1 MYEIKTSNYIKSKKI
16 LVDDKEWELRPPG
29 AGDELALNQ
38 GKRRAER
45 IEQKIKDG
53 TATDADYDTYDR
65 IENNMYNIFRRM
77 FKDATDDNSEV
88 NAWLATTPMIVIMT
102 ILEDIS
108 KQVVAKEE
116 AEHDE
121 AGSKPAIPGTTET
134 EVS

>member
-16 LVDDKEWELRPPG
+16 LVDGKEWEMRPPG

-38 GKRRAER
+38 GKRRSER
-45 IEQKIKDG
+45 LEQKIKDG

-65 IENNMYNIFRRM
+65 IENNMYNIFRKM
-77 FKDATDDNSEV
+77 FKDKTEDNSEV
-88 NAWLATTPMIVIMT
+88 NAWLSSTPMIVIMA

-108 KQVVAKEE
+108 KQVVANGE
-116 AEHDE
+116 AENGE
-121 AGSKPAIPGTTET
+121 GSTTKPATET

>member
-16 LVDDKEWELRPPG
+16 LVDGKEWEMRPPG

-38 GKRRAER
+38 GKRRSER
-45 IEQKIKDG
+45 LEQKIKDG
-53 TATDADYDTYDR
+53 TATDQDYDTYDR

-77 FKDATDDNSEV
+77 FKDTTEDNSEV
-88 NAWLATTPMIVIMT
+88 NAWLSSTPMVVIMA

-108 KQVVAKEE
+108 KQAIENGAPE
-116 AEHDE
+116 N
-121 AGSKPAIPGTTET
+121 GSEQPAIPGTTET